1 MGVVTIN
8 QVRQA
13 YGSVEVL
20 QGVSIDTA
28 NGKFVVLVG
37 PSGCG
42 KSTLSRMLAGLE
54 DITGGEIA
62 IDGRAINGLRP
73 KARDIAMLF
82 QSYALYPHMTVEQN
96 IGFSFKLAGVS
107 KAEARAQIAK
117 IAQMVSMEG
126 YLNRYPRQLSG
137 GQRQRV
143 AMGWSMIR
151 NPKVF
156 CLTNHCQISMPSCM
170 SRCAQRPSRTIR
182 SSRPPQSTLR
192 MTKWKP

>member
-28 NGKFVVLVG
+28 NGEFVVLVG

-73 KARDIAMLF
+73 KERDIAMVF
-82 QSYALYPHMTVEQN
+82 QSYALYPHMTFERN
-96 IGFSFKLAGVS
+96 IGFSLKLAGIS
-107 KAEARAQIAK
+107 KVEARAQIAK
-117 IAQMVSMEG
+117 TAQMASIEG

-143 AMGWSMIR
+143 IMDWAMIR

-156 CLTNHCQISMPSCM
+156 CLTNHCQISMPSCV
-170 SRCAQRPSRTIR
+170 SRCAQRSSRTIR
-182 SSRPPQSTLR
+182 SARPPQSTLR